1 MNTEKYIVKRVL
13 SIIPVLLGTSVLIF
27 SLIHLAPGDPA
38 ITIAGLYA
46 DETVLAQIRK
56 NLGLDL
62 PLYQQYFRWLSN
74 VIRGNL
80 GVSAI
85 NRRPVLD
92 VILKSFPLTLLLALF
107 AMFLAIVISIP
118 MGIITAYRRN
128 SIIDQ
133 IFRGFT
139 IGGISMPRYWLAL
152 IVIWYVGLQLKILP
166 PGGYTPIA
174 ENFIGG
180 IKSLALPVFTLAMA
194 PISRIT
200 RLTRASML
208 DVLNTDYIKTARGK
222 GLKESTILIRHAL
235 RNALIPVL
243 TLSGMEIAYLLAGAV
258 IVERI
263 FFLPGMGRMLID
275 SVNNRDYQLIQGILL
290 FTAVIF
296 TISNLIVDLL
306 YNRINPRLRH

>member
-1 MNTEKYIVKRVL
+1 
-13 SIIPVLLGTSVLIF
+13 
-27 SLIHLAPGDPA
+27 
-38 ITIAGLYA
+38 
-46 DETVLAQIRK
+46 
-56 NLGLDL
+56 
-62 PLYQQYFRWLSN
+62 
-74 VIRGNL
+74 
-80 GVSAI
+80 
-85 NRRPVLD
+85 
-92 VILKSFPLTLLLALF
+92 
-107 AMFLAIVISIP
+107 
-118 MGIITAYRRN
+118 
-128 SIIDQ
+128 
-133 IFRGFT
+133 
-139 IGGISMPRYWLAL
+139 MPRYWLAL